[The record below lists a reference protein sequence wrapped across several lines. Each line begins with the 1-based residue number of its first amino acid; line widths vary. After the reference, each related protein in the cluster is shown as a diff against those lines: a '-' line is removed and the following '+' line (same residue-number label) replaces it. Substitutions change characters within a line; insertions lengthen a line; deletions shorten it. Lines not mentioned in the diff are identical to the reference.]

1 VVSSAGVHAV
11 VESPLAPLLLV
22 GDGDVLSGLY
32 VLRDGEP
39 RPLPPGSQRDDAA
52 FEEAR
57 RQLAGY
63 FDGTRRGFDLRLRLE
78 GTPWQLRVWDALRE
92 IPYGTT
98 TTYGALAR
106 ELGRPAAARAVG
118 SANAHNPI
126 SIVVPC
132 HRLVGS
138 TGSLTGY
145 GGGLERKRA
154 LLDLEA
160 AVAGL

>member
-1 VVSSAGVHAV
+1 MACVHAV

-22 GDGDVLSGLY
+22 GDGDHVLSGLF
-32 VLRDGEP
+32 VLRAGEP
-39 RPLPPGSQRDDAA
+39 RPLPPGSHRDDRA

-63 FDGTRRGFDLRLRLE
+63 FAGERLDFDLRLRLA
-78 GTPWQLRVWDALRE
+78 GTPWQLRVWHALRE

-118 SANAHNPI
+118 SANARNPI

-138 TGSLTGY
+138 AGSLTGY

-160 AVAGL
+160 SVAASS